1 MEVELLSLSEATR
14 MSQRLAM
21 DLVVDLAGRERRP
34 VSHPGSLMNSSEDL
48 ISRSRAG
55 DQEAFRLI
63 FERYA
68 RPVLSFIYDLVG
80 QRDLAEELTQE
91 TFVRAFKSLKSVRDD
106 TKLSSWLFGIGRNV
120 AREAIRARRRDNQN
134 VETDFLEGQLETGR
148 QVSPAQDLLNKELNS
163 AMHNAL
169 ALLDEDHRLVFV
181 LKVFRQCSYRE
192 IVDVTGF
199 TLAKVKTDLH
209 RARLEVRR
217 RMGPFLETE

>member
-1 MEVELLSLSEATR
+1 

-21 DLVVDLAGRERRP
+21 DLVVDLAGLERRP
-34 VSHPGSLMNSSEDL
+34 ASHSGSLMNSSEDL

-91 TFVRAFKSLKSVRDD
+91 TFVRAYKNLKGVRDE
-106 TKLSSWLFGIGRNV
+106 TKLASWLFGIGRNV
-120 AREAIRARRRDNQN
+120 AREAIRARLRESQN
-134 VETDFLEGQLETGR
+134 VLEADFSDGR
-148 QVSPAQDLLNKELNS
+148 FENTRQTSPAQDLLHKELNL
-163 AMHNAL
+163 AMHDAL
-169 ALLDEDHRLVFV
+169 ALLDEDRRVVFV
-181 LKVFRQCSYRE
+181 LKVFRQCSYQE
-192 IVDVTGF
+192 IVEVTGF

-209 RARLEVRR
+209 RARVEVRR

>member
-1 MEVELLSLSEATR
+1 
-14 MSQRLAM
+14 MSQRLAL
-21 DLVVDLAGRERRP
+21 DLARDLAGLERRP
-34 VSHPGSLMNSSEDL
+34 ASHSGSLMNSSEDL

-68 RPVLSFIYDLVG
+68 RPVLSFIYDIVG

-91 TFVRAFKSLKSVRDD
+91 TFVRAYKSLNNVRDE
-106 TKLSSWLFGIGRNV
+106 TKLASWLFGIGRNV
-120 AREAIRARRRDNQN
+120 AREAIRARRRENQN
-134 VETDFLEGQLETGR
+134 FLEVDFSDGQLGDSA
-148 QVSPAQDLLNKELNS
+148 QVSPAQDLLHKELNS

-169 ALLDEDHRLVFV
+169 ALLDEDRRVVFV

-192 IVDVTGF
+192 IMDVTGF

-209 RARLEVRR
+209 RARVEVRR
-217 RMGPFLETE
+217 RMGPFLETD

>member
-1 MEVELLSLSEATR
+1 
-14 MSQRLAM
+14 MSQRLAL
-21 DLVVDLAGRERRP
+21 DLGVDLAGLERRP
-34 VSHPGSLMNSSEDL
+34 ASHSGSLMNSSEDL

-91 TFVRAFKSLKSVRDD
+91 TFVRAHNGLNRIRNE
-106 TKLSSWLFGIGRNV
+106 TKLSSWLFGIARNV
-120 AREAIRARRRDNQN
+120 TREAIRARRRENRYLLEVDS
-134 VETDFLEGQLETGR
+134 LEGPIGSSTPL
-148 QVSPAQDLLNKELNS
+148 SPAQDLLHKELNS
-163 AMHNAL
+163 AMHSAL
-169 ALLDEDHRLVFV
+169 SRLDEDRRVVFV
-181 LKVFRQCSYRE
+181 LKVFRQCSYQE

-209 RARLEVRR
+209 RARVEMRHQMR
-217 RMGPFLETE
+217 PYLETE

>member
-1 MEVELLSLSEATR
+1 

-21 DLVVDLAGRERRP
+21 DLVVDLAGLERRRA
-34 VSHPGSLMNSSEDL
+34 SHSGSLMNSSEDL

-91 TFVRAFKSLKSVRDD
+91 TFVRAYKNLHSVRDE
-106 TKLSSWLFGIGRNV
+106 TKLAGWLFGIGRNV
-120 AREAIRARRRDNQN
+120 AREALRARRRESRN
-134 VETDFLEGQLETGR
+134 VLEADFSDGR
-148 QVSPAQDLLNKELNS
+148 FENSTQVSPAQDLLHKELNL
-163 AMHNAL
+163 AMHDAL
-169 ALLDEDHRLVFV
+169 ALLDEDRRVVFV
-181 LKVFRQCSYRE
+181 LKVFRQCSYQE
-192 IVDVTGF
+192 IVEVTGF

-209 RARLEVRR
+209 RARVEVRR
-217 RMGPFLETE
+217 RMVPFLETE

>member
-1 MEVELLSLSEATR
+1 

-21 DLVVDLAGRERRP
+21 DLVVDLAGLERRP
-34 VSHPGSLMNSSEDL
+34 ASRSGSLMNSSEDL
-48 ISRSRAG
+48 INRSRAG

-91 TFVRAFKSLKSVRDD
+91 TFVRAYKNLNGVRDE
-106 TKLSSWLFGIGRNV
+106 TKLASWLFGIGRNV
-120 AREAIRARRRDNQN
+120 AREAIRARRRESQN
-134 VETDFLEGQLETGR
+134 VLAADFSDGR
-148 QVSPAQDLLNKELNS
+148 FENTTQVSPAQDLLHKELNL
-163 AMHNAL
+163 AMQDAL
-169 ALLDEDHRLVFV
+169 ALLDEDRRVVFV
-181 LKVFRQCSYRE
+181 LKVFRQCSYQE

-209 RARLEVRR
+209 RARVEVRR

>member
-1 MEVELLSLSEATR
+1 
-14 MSQRLAM
+14 MSQRLA
-21 DLVVDLAGRERRP
+21 LDLAGDLARLERRP
-34 VSHPGSLMNSSEDL
+34 ASHSGSLMNSSEDL

-68 RPVLSFIYDLVG
+68 RPVLSFIYDFVG

-91 TFVRAFKSLKSVRDD
+91 TFVRAYKSLNSVRDE
-106 TKLSSWLFGIGRNV
+106 TKLASWLFGIGRNV
-120 AREAIRARRRDNQN
+120 AREAIRARRRENRN
-134 VETDFLEGQLETGR
+134 FLAADFPDGPPGDST

-163 AMHNAL
+163 AMHDAL
-169 ALLDEDHRLVFV
+169 ALLDEDRRVVFV
-181 LKVFRQCSYRE
+181 LKVFRQCSYQE
-192 IVDVTGF
+192 IVDSTGF

-209 RARLEVRR
+209 RARLELRR

>member
-1 MEVELLSLSEATR
+1 MKQQR

-21 DLVVDLAGRERRP
+21 DLVVDLAGLERRP
-34 VSHPGSLMNSSEDL
+34 ASHSGSLMNSSEDL
-48 ISRSRAG
+48 IRRSRAG

-80 QRDLAEELTQE
+80 QRDLADELTQE
-91 TFVRAFKSLKSVRDD
+91 TFVRAYKSLNSVRDD
-106 TKLSSWLFGIGRNV
+106 TKLASWLFGIGRNV
-120 AREAIRARRRDNQN
+120 AREAIRARYRENQN
-134 VETDFLEGQLETGR
+134 VSKIDFADEQLESRTP
-148 QVSPAQDLLNKELNS
+148 VSPAQDLLHKELNS
-163 AMHNAL
+163 AMQNAL
-169 ALLDEDHRLVFV
+169 ALLDEDHRVVFV

-217 RMGPFLETE
+217 RLGPFLETER

>member
-1 MEVELLSLSEATR
+1 

-21 DLVVDLAGRERRP
+21 DLVVDLAGLERRP
-34 VSHPGSLMNSSEDL
+34 ASRSGSLMNSSEDL
-48 ISRSRAG
+48 INRSRAG

-91 TFVRAFKSLKSVRDD
+91 TFVRAYKNLNSVRDE
-106 TKLSSWLFGIGRNV
+106 TKLASWLFGIGRNV
-120 AREAIRARRRDNQN
+120 AREAIRARRRESQN
-134 VETDFLEGQLETGR
+134 VLAADFSDGR
-148 QVSPAQDLLNKELNS
+148 FENTTQVSPAQDLLHKELNL
-163 AMHNAL
+163 AMHDAL
-169 ALLDEDHRLVFV
+169 ALLDEDRRAVFV

-209 RARLEVRR
+209 RARVEVRR

>member
-1 MEVELLSLSEATR
+1 

-21 DLVVDLAGRERRP
+21 DLVVDLAGLERRP
-34 VSHPGSLMNSSEDL
+34 ASHSGSLMNSSEDL

-91 TFVRAFKSLKSVRDD
+91 TFVRAYKNLNSVRDE
-106 TKLSSWLFGIGRNV
+106 TKLASWLFGIGRNV
-120 AREAIRARRRDNQN
+120 AREAIRARRRESQN
-134 VETDFLEGQLETGR
+134 VLEADFSDGR
-148 QVSPAQDLLNKELNS
+148 FENTTQVSPAQDLLHKELNL
-163 AMHNAL
+163 AMHDAL
-169 ALLDEDHRLVFV
+169 ALLDEDRRVVFV
-181 LKVFRQCSYRE
+181 LKVFRQCSYQE
-192 IVDVTGF
+192 IVEVTGS
-199 TLAKVKTDLH
+199 TLAKVKADLH
-209 RARLEVRR
+209 RARVEVRR

>member
-1 MEVELLSLSEATR
+1 

-21 DLVVDLAGRERRP
+21 DLVVDLAGLDRRP
-34 VSHPGSLMNSSEDL
+34 ASHSGSLMNSSEDL

-91 TFVRAFKSLKSVRDD
+91 TFVRAYKNLNSVRDE
-106 TKLSSWLFGIGRNV
+106 TKLASWLFGIGRNV
-120 AREAIRARRRDNQN
+120 AREALRARQRESQN
-134 VETDFLEGQLETGR
+134 VLAADFSDGR
-148 QVSPAQDLLNKELNS
+148 FEISTQVSPAQDLLHKELNL
-163 AMHNAL
+163 AMHEAL
-169 ALLDEDHRLVFV
+169 ALLDEDRRVVFV
-181 LKVFRQCSYRE
+181 LKVFRQCSYQE
-192 IVDVTGF
+192 IVEVTGF

-209 RARLEVRR
+209 RARVEVRR

>member
-1 MEVELLSLSEATR
+1 

-21 DLVVDLAGRERRP
+21 DLLVDLAGLERRP
-34 VSHPGSLMNSSEDL
+34 ASHSGSLMNSSEDL
-48 ISRSRAG
+48 IIRSRAG

-91 TFVRAFKSLKSVRDD
+91 TFVRAYKNLKSVRDE
-106 TKLSSWLFGIGRNV
+106 TKLASWLFGIGRNV
-120 AREAIRARRRDNQN
+120 AREAIRARRRESQN
-134 VETDFLEGQLETGR
+134 VFETEFSDGRFESATQL
-148 QVSPAQDLLNKELNS
+148 SPIQDLLHKELNL
-163 AMHNAL
+163 AMHDAL
-169 ALLDEDHRLVFV
+169 ALLDEDRRVVFV
-181 LKVFRQCSYRE
+181 LKVFRQCSYQE

-209 RARLEVRR
+209 RARVEVRR

>member
-1 MEVELLSLSEATR
+1 

-21 DLVVDLAGRERRP
+21 ELVVDLAGLERRP
-34 VSHPGSLMNSSEDL
+34 ASHSGSLMNSSEDL
-48 ISRSRAG
+48 IRRSRAG

-80 QRDLAEELTQE
+80 QRDLADELTQE
-91 TFVRAFKSLKSVRDD
+91 TFVRAYKSLNSVRDD
-106 TKLSSWLFGIGRNV
+106 TKLASWLFGIGRNV
-120 AREAIRARRRDNQN
+120 AREAIRARYRENQN
-134 VETDFLEGQLETGR
+134 VSKIDFADEQLESRTP
-148 QVSPAQDLLNKELNS
+148 VSPAQDLLHKELNS
-163 AMHNAL
+163 AMQNAL
-169 ALLDEDHRLVFV
+169 ALLDEDHRVVFV

-217 RMGPFLETE
+217 RLGPFLETER